1 MPMRKT
7 ITNKLDIISEGGDI
21 KSKQLYNNCKNNVPN
36 NVPSNVPNNVPSNMP
51 KERLYRLIVL
61 LPTAKN
67 SGSRRRLS

>member
-21 KSKQLYNNCKNNVPN
+21 KSKQLYNNCKN